1 MTKQTKITGTEARFP
16 LAVLTL
22 SDMNPRQNVSEQDIV
37 DLAGS
42 IWAAGLIQNI
52 AGLADKQ
59 GKAEIVAGG
68 RRLRALQYLA
78 MQHPDMADTRPD
90 LANPMVMLAP
100 DAATAEVWANMEN
113 VARRDLHPA
122 EEIRAYGKM
131 ETKGATAAIIAR
143 AFAVTENHVYRRLAL
158 ANLAEP
164 IIEALAAGEI
174 NLSMAACFTICD
186 DEKHSLAVL
195 EQVRPQRGV
204 RGDHYSDHQLKNM
217 LKPDSVKGSDRRA
230 KFVGEEAYKE
240 AGGRMGG
247 DLFTEEAL
255 FDSPEILDGCFQVA
269 LEDAAKKV
277 AEDQGWKWVEAIDR
291 NYICTYSMGL
301 EKFGRV
307 YRIDGEL
314 SEYQAERYDELAD
327 LANGDALDDA
337 GQTELA
343 TLQDIV
349 DGDYTTDQK
358 AHAGA
363 FILVSHSGQL
373 EINGGFIKPEHKRA
387 AIEGG
392 VLRASQHG
400 SETSAEPKSPIS
412 QKLADDLGRIAT
424 GARQHAALRDPEMI
438 LALLAFQLTGKS
450 GYRRPFGLREDTVV
464 NTPTTEAAG
473 FAIDE
478 RLTTPAS
485 TPKDPW
491 GSDLARGFRAFKA
504 KGMEHITDELTRHL
518 AALLTVDDE
527 KLSDLID
534 KTVETNVREVW
545 MPNAENFFSRV
556 GGPYLNVLWRDLLD
570 LAEDHPTATTFA
582 KLKKAEKA
590 AKLEALFC
598 DEAVRSALNLTE
610 KQAARIDAWLPE
622 CFD

>member
-1 MTKQTKITGTEARFP
+1 MTKQTKITATEARFP
-16 LAVLTL
+16 LASL
-22 SDMNPRQNVSEQDIV
+22 SLSEMNPRQNVTEQDIV
-37 DLAGS
+37 ELAGS

-52 AGLADKQ
+52 AGLADKK

-78 MQHPDMADTRPD
+78 KQHPDMADTRPD

-100 DAATAEVWANMEN
+100 DAYTAEVWANMEN

-131 ETKGATAAIIAR
+131 EAKGAIPAVIAR
-143 AFAVTENHVYRRLAL
+143 AFAVTEKHVYRRLAL
-158 ANLAEP
+158 ANLAAP
-164 IIEALAAGEI
+164 IIEALAAGEL

-186 DEKHSLAVL
+186 DEKHSLEVL
-195 EQVRPQRGV
+195 EQVR
-204 RGDHYSDHQLKNM
+204 GDQYNDHQLKNM
-217 LKPDSVKGSDRRA
+217 LKPDSVKGTDRRA
-230 KFVGEEAYKE
+230 KFVGEEAYKA

-255 FDSPEILDGCFQVA
+255 FDSPEILEGCFQVA
-269 LEDAAKKV
+269 LEKAAQKV
-277 AEDQGWKWVEAIDR
+277 AKAEGWKWVETVESPYFDS
-291 NYICTYSMGL
+291 YGMGL
-301 EKFGRV
+301 DKLGRV
-307 YRIDGEL
+307 YRVEGDL
-314 SEYQAERYDELAD
+314 SEDQAERYDVLAAWNYD
-327 LANGDALDDA
+327 TDDA
-337 GQTELA
+337 EEIELEA
-343 TLQDIV
+343 LQKVV

-363 FILVSHSGQL
+363 FILVGHSGKL
-373 EINGGFIKPEHKRA
+373 EINGGFIKPEDKKA

-392 VLRASQHG
+392 VLTASQHG
-400 SETSAEPKSPIS
+400 NDTIAEPKSPIS

-473 FAIDE
+473 FVIDE

-491 GSDLARGFRAFKA
+491 GSDLARGFRTFKA
-504 KGMEHITDELTRHL
+504 KGMEHITEELTRQL
-518 AALLTVDDE
+518 AGLLSVDDE
-527 KLSDLID
+527 KLSGLID
-534 KTVETNVREVW
+534 KTVETNIREVW

-556 GGPYLNVLWRDLLD
+556 GGPYLIALWRDLLD
-570 LAEDHPTATTFA
+570 LAEDHPTVTTFA
-582 KLKKAEKA
+582 KLKKGEKA
-590 AKLEALFC
+590 AKLEALFS
-598 DEAVRSALNLTE
+598 DEAVRSALSLTE
-610 KQAARIDAWLPE
+610 KQEARIDAWLPE
-622 CFD
+622 YFG

>member
-1 MTKQTKITGTEARFP
+1 MTKQTKITATEARFP
-16 LAVLTL
+16 LASLSL

-37 DLAGS
+37 ELAGS

-52 AGLADKQ
+52 AGLADKK

-78 MQHPDMADTRPD
+78 KQHPDMADTRPD
-90 LANPMVMLAP
+90 LASPMVMLAP
-100 DAATAEVWANMEN
+100 DAYTAEVWANMEN

-131 ETKGATAAIIAR
+131 EAKGATAAVIAR
-143 AFAVTENHVYRRLAL
+143 AFAVTEKHVYRRLAL

-186 DEKHSLAVL
+186 DEKHSLEVL
-195 EQVRPQRGV
+195 EQVQ
-204 RGDHYSDHQLKNM
+204 GDHYSDHQLKNM

-230 KFVGEEAYKE
+230 KFVGEEAYKK
-240 AGGRMGG
+240 AGGRIGG

-255 FDSPEILDGCFQVA
+255 FDSPEVLDGCFQVA
-269 LEDAAKKV
+269 LEEAAQKV
-277 AEDQGWKWVEAIDR
+277 AKNEGWKWVETVES
-291 NYICTYSMGL
+291 NYLCTYNMGL
-301 EKFGRV
+301 DKFGRV
-307 YRIDGEL
+307 YRVDGEL
-314 SEYQAERYDELAD
+314 SEDQAERYDELAELD
-327 LANGDALDDA
+327 NGDALDDA

-349 DGDYTTDQK
+349 DGDYTADQK

-363 FILVSHSGQL
+363 FILVSHSGEL
-373 EINGGFIKPEHKRA
+373 EINGGFIKPEHKKA
-387 AIEGG
+387 AAEAG

-400 SETSAEPKSPIS
+400 SGASVEPKSPIS

-473 FAIDE
+473 FVIDE
-478 RLTTPAS
+478 RLTTPAA

-527 KLSDLID
+527 NLSGLID

-582 KLKKAEKA
+582 KLKKGEKA
-590 AKLEALFC
+590 AKLEALFS
-598 DEAVRSALNLTE
+598 DDAVRSALNLTE
-610 KQAARIDAWLPE
+610 KQAARIEAWLPE
-622 CFD
+622 YFG

>member
-1 MTKQTKITGTEARFP
+1 MTKQTKITANEARFS
-16 LAVLTL
+16 LASLTL

-37 DLAGS
+37 ELAGS

-52 AGLADKQ
+52 AGLADKK

-78 MQHPDMADTRPD
+78 KQYPDMAETRPD

-100 DAATAEVWANMEN
+100 DADTAQLWANTEN

-131 ETKGATAAIIAR
+131 EIKGATAAVIAR
-143 AFAVTENHVYRRLAL
+143 AFAVTEKHVYRRLAL

-186 DEKHSLAVL
+186 DEKHSLEVL
-195 EQVRPQRGV
+195 EQVG
-204 RGDHYSDHQLKNM
+204 GDHYSDHQLKNM

-230 KFVGEEAYKE
+230 KFVGEEAYKA

-247 DLFTEEAL
+247 DLFTEEVL

-269 LEDAAKKV
+269 LEEAAQKV
-277 AEDQGWKWVEAIDR
+277 AKDQGWKWVETVES
-291 NYICTYSMGL
+291 NYLCTYNMGL
-301 EKFGRV
+301 DKFGRV
-307 YRIDGEL
+307 YCVDGEL
-314 SEYQAERYDELAD
+314 SEDQAERYDELAE

-343 TLQDIV
+343 TLQNIV

-363 FILVSHSGQL
+363 FILVSHSGEL
-373 EINGGFIKPEHKRA
+373 EINGGFIKPEHKKA

-400 SETSAEPKSPIS
+400 SGANTEPKSPIS

-450 GYRRPFGLREDTVV
+450 GYRRPFGLRDDTVV

-473 FAIDE
+473 FVIDE
-478 RLTTPAS
+478 RLTTPAT

-504 KGMEHITDELTRHL
+504 KGMEHITEELTRHL
-518 AALLTVDDE
+518 AALLSVDDE
-527 KLSDLID
+527 TLSGLID
-534 KTVETNVREVW
+534 KTVETDVREVW
-545 MPNAENFFSRV
+545 LPNAENFFSRV

-598 DEAVRSALNLTE
+598 DGAVRSALNLTGE
-610 KQAARIDAWLPE
+610 QIARINAWLPE
-622 CFD
+622 RFG